1 MKKNKRKVMANI
13 RKKSLKRKAKLKNRK
28 KPQPGNSSIKM
39 AYIQEAIKNDV
50 HTCLVSGDFE
60 QGMVDVMVF
69 KEAFSNVM
77 VLASFIIDLY
87 CLGVKN
93 TFIKPGTMEQYEH
106 LINNP
111 GNSPF
116 SQEDA
121 KKLIE
126 EAVAY
131 AEELGFKPH
140 HDFKKTFKIFDNV
153 DSSKS
158 IAKFTFGKDG
168 KPFFIAGPRD
178 SPKKCSEIIKIL
190 RDKFGQDGHHF
201 MMPNPDIEIFDKK
214 AGEWAANRLDS

>member
-1 MKKNKRKVMANI
+1 M
-13 RKKSLKRKAKLKNRK
+13 KNRK
-28 KPQPGNSSIKM
+28 KSQLGSSGIKT

-50 HTCLVSGDFE
+50 HTCLISGDFE

-69 KEAFSNVM
+69 KEAFSDVM
-77 VLASFIIDLY
+77 VLAAFVVDLY

-106 LINNP
+106 LINSP
-111 GNSPF
+111 ENSLF

-126 EAVAY
+126 EAVIY

-158 IAKFTFGKDG
+158 SVEFTFGKDG

-178 SPKKCSEIIKIL
+178 SPKKCSKIIKTL
-190 RDKFGQDGHHF
+190 KDKFGQDGHHF
-201 MMPNPDIEIFDKK
+201 MMPNPDIEVFDKK
-214 AGEWAANRLDS
+214 RGEWASNSLD